1 MLFGQ
6 EIERLNIAL
15 RDYTSKLEDS
25 EMHNRELEI
34 AVERADI
41 DKRDAELRLRNA
53 NGENAQLADQ
63 IRRREIEIKK
73 GPDVKQVYAQYE
85 LQITDLAA
93 RLKTESEASRRFREE
108 SERLAFELSKGKV
121 QERENTDLRLQA
133 DQLLAC
139 QKQLAETEKRLAETE
154 NRVAVMR
161 EELERLRS
169 VLKGREAE
177 LEKAKSGSVEGEE
190 YKLKLK
196 EVESSIVSK
205 Y

>member
-63 IRRREIEIKK
+63 IRRLEIEIKK

-133 DQLLAC
+133 DQLFAC

>member
-1 MLFGQ
+1 M
-6 EIERLNIAL
+6 NIAL

-63 IRRREIEIKK
+63 IRRLEIEIKK

-139 QKQLAETEKRLAETE
+139 QKRLAETEKRLAETE

>member
-63 IRRREIEIKK
+63 IRRLEIEIKK